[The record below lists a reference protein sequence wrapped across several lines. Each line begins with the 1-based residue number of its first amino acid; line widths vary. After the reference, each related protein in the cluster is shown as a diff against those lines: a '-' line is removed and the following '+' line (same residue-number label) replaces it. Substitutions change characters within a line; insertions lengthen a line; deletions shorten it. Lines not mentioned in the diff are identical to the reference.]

1 MKTSAGRSYR
11 LPGWLPVLAIY
22 LALGVVLWWHAW
34 SGGASASIPG
44 GSGDP
49 DQDVWFLAW
58 ALHALENG
66 NNPFF
71 THALYAPQGVNLLAN
86 PSILALGVLFAPVT
100 AIFGPLVAFNVAVTV
115 APAASALAAF
125 FAIRRYAT
133 WGPAGFVGGL
143 CYGFGPFVTT
153 DLRFGHLH
161 LTFLVIPPL
170 IFLVL
175 DELFV
180 RERPPKR
187 HLGVLLGL
195 LVVIQFFISTELL
208 ALTIIVAIIGM
219 LGLAV
224 THRHHIRSRA
234 RRAAPDVLTAFVVAA
249 VILAYPIW
257 VVAAGPRHITGPV
270 FRNLDNVTSTVLASV
285 VPNGERVG
293 VLFVSGG
300 NGAYL
305 GVPLLLLLVVALW
318 VWRRQPALR
327 AAAVMAAIAYVASLG
342 PTLYVTRA
350 STGIPLP
357 GRLLQHLPL
366 LSSIVPTRFGVFVDF
381 FVGTALAIVLD
392 RVHAGDFG
400 ELTGRLGSFRVPL
413 AAASGALAVVA
424 VVPLL
429 LLPPWPYA
437 VRHVVEPSVFRQR
450 IFTTLAPGSEVR
462 EYPPVLFSDAGP
474 LLWQAVGGIAYELA
488 DGYAIVPGSG
498 GISTEKPAID
508 AISLVFAA
516 SALGTLKT
524 PLSASTDRAVLQV
537 LDRDHTMVLV
547 VLPSARGSAVLTS
560 ALTSALGPPQQR
572 LDGAAMWTHPWGH
585 TGLPGCVG
593 KPPKTCH
600 ARARG
605 SVSRVGD

>member
-1 MKTSAGRSYR
+1 
-11 LPGWLPVLAIY
+11 
-22 LALGVVLWWHAW
+22 
-34 SGGASASIPG
+34 
-44 GSGDP
+44 
-49 DQDVWFLAW
+49 
-58 ALHALENG
+58 
-66 NNPFF
+66 
-71 THALYAPQGVNLLAN
+71 
-86 PSILALGVLFAPVT
+86 
-100 AIFGPLVAFNVAVTV
+100 
-115 APAASALAAF
+115 
-125 FAIRRYAT
+125 
-133 WGPAGFVGGL
+133 
-143 CYGFGPFVTT
+143 
-153 DLRFGHLH
+153 
-161 LTFLVIPPL
+161 
-170 IFLVL
+170 
-175 DELFV
+175 
-180 RERPPKR
+180 
-187 HLGVLLGL
+187 
-195 LVVIQFFISTELL
+195 
-208 ALTIIVAIIGM
+208 
-219 LGLAV
+219 
-224 THRHHIRSRA
+224 
-234 RRAAPDVLTAFVVAA
+234 
-249 VILAYPIW
+249 
-257 VVAAGPRHITGPV
+257 
-270 FRNLDNVTSTVLASV
+270 
-285 VPNGERVG
+285 
-293 VLFVSGG
+293 
-300 NGAYL
+300 
-305 GVPLLLLLVVALW
+305 
-318 VWRRQPALR
+318 
-327 AAAVMAAIAYVASLG
+327 
-342 PTLYVTRA
+342 
-350 STGIPLP
+350 
-357 GRLLQHLPL
+357 
-366 LSSIVPTRFGVFVDF
+366 
-381 FVGTALAIVLD
+381 
-392 RVHAGDFG
+392 
-400 ELTGRLGSFRVPL
+400 VPL

-560 ALTSALGPPQQR
+560 ALTSALGPPRQR